1 MCFAQLWHQRR
12 FFLTF
17 ELGNPNVAHFC
28 PHFSHMHFEGG
39 ILDPGLRDPQ
49 IHAIV
54 NYRAQPAASAH
65 TVPGCGRQPSYS
77 LKGEL
82 RVLAE

>member
-12 FFLTF
+12 LFLTF

-49 IHAIV
+49 IHALV
-54 NYRAQPAASAH
+54 NYRAARGLCPNSSRMWPAATA
-65 TVPGCGRQPSYS
+65 
-77 LKGEL
+77 
-82 RVLAE
+82 A